1 MPLTFVEIGSCHFW
15 VARWCDWEGYIGKY
29 EFRSCHAC
37 NTSRMSSVCKKCF
50 DEHQCLQLGPP
61 NTWLIVHRLN
71 RMSKCEMV
79 LADRLCTTPGNGC
92 NFHSNLLGSLT
103 HFPSSRPS
111 SPCRYNASVFFQVY
125 KISTNSATQSMPS
138 LRCFHFESFRSWK
151 NSSLRWLAK
160 RASCCEPMISM
171 PNFDQQKNTP
181 KEYQESHIY
190 IFLQTPHII
199 KRCDADWSELTYTV
213 AINMIKK

>member
-92 NFHSNLLGSLT
+92 NFHSNLLGSLR

-111 SPCRYNASVFFQVY
+111 SPCRYNACVFFFRYTKYLLTLQHNLCLHYGVS
-125 KISTNSATQSMPS
+125 ILNPS
-138 LRCFHFESFRSWK
+138 DHGK
-151 NSSLRWLAK
+151 
-160 RASCCEPMISM
+160 
-171 PNFDQQKNTP
+171 TVV
-181 KEYQESHIY
+181 
-190 IFLQTPHII
+190 
-199 KRCDADWSELTYTV
+199 CDD
-213 AINMIKK
+213 